1 MRYRCSDNASVA
13 GRRGAVVRRQ
23 DQERPPSHPAAEEA
37 EKHHS
42 DEEEGIADA
51 FSISE
56 SEELSVGHADSD
68 AKGRRVTK
76 NKPLVQD
83 NALPDTKACGDAIAD
98 ELAIPFAEGQKEERL
113 ALANTGTERDA
124 KSLT

>member
-1 MRYRCSDNASVA
+1 MCRGVHV
-13 GRRGAVVRRQ
+13 RRAPGGGAVVRRQ
-23 DQERPPSHPAAEEA
+23 DQERPQSHPAAEEA

-42 DEEEGIADA
+42 DDEEGIADA
-51 FSISE
+51 FSITE

-83 NALPDTKACGDAIAD
+83 NAIPDTDPRAFGDAIAD

-113 ALANTGTERDA
+113 ALANTVAERDA
-124 KSLT
+124 KSLA